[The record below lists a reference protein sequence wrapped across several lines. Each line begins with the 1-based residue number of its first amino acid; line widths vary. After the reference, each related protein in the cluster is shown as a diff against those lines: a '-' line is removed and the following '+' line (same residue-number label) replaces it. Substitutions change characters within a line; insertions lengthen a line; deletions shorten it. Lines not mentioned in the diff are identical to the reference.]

1 MVQRFGDEVAGGA
14 EALCR
19 ATAHAL
25 ADRGDEVEVYTTTA
39 RDYLTWAPHYRAG
52 TQADGAVTVHRFT
65 ADRPDPA
72 RSAEL
77 TRGLSLGVGD
87 GAAELA
93 WARAQGPIAPGMLR
107 ALSRARER
115 HEAVALWTYLY
126 ATTQLAMPLAPER
139 TVLVPLAHDEPMLR
153 FGLSRGLV
161 RMARGLAFMTPEERR
176 LVDDLHGVEGHEQA
190 DRGRRPGAGA
200 PRRGRARPGGP
211 RPAGALR
218 ALPRPPRPRQ
228 GPRRPGAGPR
238 ALPGRRRP
246 ARPGA
251 GGASHRG
258 RCACPSGCAPRGSWT
273 AATRSDLLDAAEVV
287 VLPSPH
293 ESLSLV
299 ALEAWRAGRPTLAIA
314 HSEVLAGQTARSG
327 GGLLYLDAPTY
338 GRQLLRLGGDPGLR
352 ARLGAAGHA
361 WTAGHTWDACAA
373 PVERPAPAGARPA
386 QPDADDAGR
395 PLPLAQGRPGQHQAR
410 EPSGGGDPAAHLRRR
425 RRAAVEPGA
434 RWPRGSWRSR
444 PRAGRS
450 AP

>member
-1 MVQRFGDEVAGGA
+1 VVQRFGDEVAGGA

-25 ADRGDEVEVYTTTA
+25 AERGDEVEVYTTTA
-39 RDYLTWAPHYRAG
+39 RDYLTWAPHYRPG
-52 TQADGAVTVHRFT
+52 TQADGAVIVHRFT

-77 TRGLSLGVGD
+77 TRSLSLGVGD
-87 GAAELA
+87 AAAEVA

-176 LVDDLHGVEGHEQA
+176 LVDDLHGVEGHEQEIV
-190 DRGRRPGAGA
+190 GAGLAAA
-200 PRRGRARPGGP
+200 PPGEGARARAALDLPERFALYLGRLDPAKGLDALVRAHGRHRAGGGP
-211 RPAGALR
+211 LGLVLAGRPTVR
-218 ALPRPPRPRQ
+218 MRLPEWVRTT
-228 GPRRPGAGPR
+228 GFVD
-238 ALPGRRRP
+238 
-246 ARPGA
+246 
-251 GGASHRG
+251 
-258 RCACPSGCAPRGSWT
+258 
-273 AATRSDLLDAAEVV
+273 AATRGDLLDAAEVV

-299 ALEAWRAGRPTLAIA
+299 ALEAWRANRPTLAIA

-338 GRQLLRLGGDPGLR
+338 DRQLRRLGGDPGLR
-352 ARLGAAGHA
+352 ARLGAAGRA
-361 WTAGHTWDACAA
+361 WTAGHTWDACAGRWSDLLQRVRA
-373 PVERPAPAGARPA
+373 P
-386 QPDADDAGR
+386 
-395 PLPLAQGRPGQHQAR
+395 LSPG
-410 EPSGGGDPAAHLRRR
+410 
-425 RRAAVEPGA
+425 
-434 RWPRGSWRSR
+434 
-444 PRAGRS
+444 
-450 AP
+450 